1 MNQKSGELARKIID
15 LDEKWL
21 QPFNVEDPFNNNLRL
36 EGFLSQKPD
45 HRYAALVITHVDGKE
60 AP

>member
-1 MNQKSGELARKIID
+1 MNQKSGELARNIID

-36 EGFLSQKPD
+36 EEFLS
-45 HRYAALVITHVDGKE
+45 
-60 AP
+60 